1 MMVDQNY
8 GLVKGML
15 EVFDQERQGVADYSL
30 LDGIN
35 DREIDTRLKKQP
47 DAIIGMQK
55 DIRSNKFNIE
65 ELIFLNR
72 ISFICLC
79 KDGPGL

>member
-35 DREIDTRLKKQP
+35 DREIDTRLKK
-47 DAIIGMQK
+47 
-55 DIRSNKFNIE
+55 
-65 ELIFLNR
+65 
-72 ISFICLC
+72 
-79 KDGPGL
+79 